1 MKCMICG
8 GQTLPGA
15 KLCLPCRAALRRAR
29 DDTISELLPLP
40 RRREAFAFSHSPDIG
55 SPAPLAPVARR
66 VSERAEGGAS
76 RSRRLSSAQLHATA
90 VIAFVAAAGVLTF
103 IMTRELQRERASAGA
118 PEVSVQTAAPNGV
131 TPRVSPAT
139 MLGNARDESRPAPV
153 PIEPELSDAPLPEPT
168 PVERKADRPVRAKAA
183 AAKAPV
189 LLDPF
194 PASMPPEP
202 PVIITAPPPPPPAP
216 PVVRALPPDRAQL
229 LAAGLAQCTGNFLSR
244 VGCEHRARAQHCEG
258 QWGQIPQCPA
268 GISNDHGQ

>member
-55 SPAPLAPVARR
+55 SPAPLEPVARR
-66 VSERAEGGAS
+66 AGAGAS
-76 RSRRLSSAQLHATA
+76 RWRRLSSAQLHATA

-103 IMTRELQRERASAGA
+103 IMTRELQRERVSAGV
-118 PEVSVQTAAPNGV
+118 PEVSMQTATPNGV

-153 PIEPELSDAPLPEPT
+153 PIDPQLTDAPLSEP
-168 PVERKADRPVRAKAA
+168 AA
-183 AAKAPV
+183 ARATSGPRVA
-189 LLDPF
+189 
-194 PASMPPEP
+194 AGSR
-202 PVIITAPPPPPPAP
+202 PAP
-216 PVVRALPPDRAQL
+216 RRRPCPMHRQ
-229 LAAGLAQCTGNFLSR
+229 FSLSR
-244 VGCEHRARAQHCEG
+244 RLRA
-258 QWGQIPQCPA
+258 
-268 GISNDHGQ
+268 

>member
-66 VSERAEGGAS
+66 AEAGAS

-103 IMTRELQRERASAGA
+103 IMTRELQRERVSAGV
-118 PEVSVQTAAPNGV
+118 PEVSVQTATPDGV

-153 PIEPELSDAPLPEPT
+153 PIDPQLSDAPLSEPA

-202 PVIITAPPPPPPAP
+202 PVIITAPPPPPAP
-216 PVVRALPPDRAQL
+216 PVVRASPPDRAQL
-229 LAAGLAQCTGNFLSR
+229 LAAGLAQCTGSFLSR